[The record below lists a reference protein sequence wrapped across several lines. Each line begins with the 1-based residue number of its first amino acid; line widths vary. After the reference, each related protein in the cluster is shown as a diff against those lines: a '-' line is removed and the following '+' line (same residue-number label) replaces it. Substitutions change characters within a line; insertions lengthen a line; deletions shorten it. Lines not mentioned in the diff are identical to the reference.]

1 MRHPDWLKRLN
12 DVVAKHQAL
21 PAQYGVSDCYLIAD
35 DAVEA
40 VTGKTMHGAAARR
53 YTSPAG
59 AAKQLR
65 KRDFKSVRDA
75 FAARFTEIPVLLAQ
89 RGDIGVYD
97 NNGEISGG
105 VFTSAGFM
113 VRGEQGIVFLP
124 PTAALAAFRVE

>member
-21 PAQYGVSDCYLIAD
+21 PARYGVSDCYLIAD
-35 DAVEA
+35 DTVEA
-40 VTGKTMHGAAARR
+40 VTGSFMHGEAARR

-65 KRDFKSVRDA
+65 KRGFKSVRDA

-105 VFTSAGFM
+105 IFTSVGFM

-124 PTAALAAFRVE
+124 PTAALAAFKVE